1 MSNWSNID
9 FYNDN
14 NITSIKKI
22 YEEIDAGIFVEGVLY
37 LEKEE
42 YGEFEE
48 DPTPEWVQKKTDRPK
63 LSAEEEYRIKIRK
76 ETAIRMVRSVAEN
89 QALDKIEREKCKKER
104 EEWLRINRIER
115 EKQKALDRIEREKC
129 KKEREEWLR
138 INRIEREKQKALDKI
153 EREKQKVLNKIE
165 KEKEKARDRE
175 IRFLLAKQRAIE
187 KEKKDRADYLESE
200 ERKRLIRASNLEIQ
214 KAKVLV
220 GYDDVLV
227 YDDYYE
233 ITCSKKNLDIII
245 KNDMN
250 GSFEEDPS
258 IGNLILD
265 ETSFYHRSTDCYKL
279 VKYYRDQ
286 RYCVNRDEDWD
297 WDDEY

>member
-1 MSNWSNID
+1 MSNWPNID

-22 YEEIDAGIFVEGVLY
+22 YEEIDAGIFIEGVLY

-76 ETAIRMVRSVAEN
+76 ETAIRMARSYAEN
-89 QALDKIEREKCKKER
+89 QALDKIERENRKKER
-104 EEWLRINRIER
+104 EEWRL
-115 EKQKALDRIEREKC
+115 
-129 KKEREEWLR
+129 

-153 EREKQKVLNKIE
+153 EREKQK
-165 KEKEKARDRE
+165 ARDAE
-175 IRFLLAKQRAIE
+175 IRLLLAEQKE
-187 KEKKDRADYLESE
+187 LEKKEKKRKDFLERE

-220 GYDDVLV
+220 GYDDELV

-250 GSFEEDPS
+250 GSFEEDTS

-279 VKYYRDQ
+279 VKYYREQ

>member
-22 YEEIDAGIFVEGVLY
+22 YEEIDAGIFIEGVLY

-76 ETAIRMVRSVAEN
+76 ETAIRMARSVAEN

-104 EEWLRINRIER
+104 EEWRRINKIEREKQKALDRIER
-115 EKQKALDRIEREKC
+115 EKQKALDRIEREK
-129 KKEREEWLR
+129 
-138 INRIEREKQKALDKI
+138 Q
-153 EREKQKVLNKIE
+153 
-165 KEKEKARDRE
+165 KARDAE
-175 IRFLLAKQRAIE
+175 IRLLLAKQRE
-187 KEKKDRADYLESE
+187 LEKKEKKRKDFLESE
-200 ERKRLIRASNLEIQ
+200 ERKRLIRVSNLEIQ

-220 GYDDVLV
+220 GYDDGLV

-250 GSFEEDPS
+250 GSFEEDTS

>member
-1 MSNWSNID
+1 MSNWPNID

-22 YEEIDAGIFVEGVLY
+22 YEEIDAGIFIEGVLY

-48 DPTPEWVQKKTDRPK
+48 DPTPEWVQEKIDRPK
-63 LSAEEEYRIKIRK
+63 LSVEEEYRIKIRK
-76 ETAIRMVRSVAEN
+76 ETAIRMARSYAEN
-89 QALDKIEREKCKKER
+89 QALDKIERENRKKER
-104 EEWLRINRIER
+104 EEWRL
-115 EKQKALDRIEREKC
+115 
-129 KKEREEWLR
+129 

-153 EREKQKVLNKIE
+153 EREKQKALDKIE
-165 KEKEKARDRE
+165 REKQKARDAE
-175 IRFLLAKQRAIE
+175 IRLLLAEQKE
-187 KEKKDRADYLESE
+187 LEKKEKKRKDFLERE
-200 ERKRLIRASNLEIQ
+200 ERKRLIRASNLEIR

-220 GYDDVLV
+220 GYDDELV

-250 GSFEEDPS
+250 GSFEEDTS

-279 VKYYRDQ
+279 VKYYREQ

>member
-1 MSNWSNID
+1 MSNWPNID

-48 DPTPEWVQKKTDRPK
+48 DPTPDWVQEKTDRPK

-76 ETAIRMVRSVAEN
+76 ETAIRMARSVAEN
-89 QALDKIEREKCKKER
+89 QALDKIEKEKRKKER
-104 EEWLRINRIER
+104 EEWRLINRIER
-115 EKQKALDRIEREKC
+115 EKQKVLD
-129 KKEREEWLR
+129 
-138 INRIEREKQKALDKI
+138 
-153 EREKQKVLNKIE
+153 KIE
-165 KEKEKARDRE
+165 KEKEKARDAE
-175 IRFLLAKQRAIE
+175 IRFLLAKQRALE
-187 KEKKDRADYLESE
+187 KEKKNRRDYLERE
-200 ERKRLIRASNLEIQ
+200 EQNRLIKASNIEIQ

-220 GYDDVLV
+220 GYDDGLV

-233 ITCSKKNLDIII
+233 ITCNKKNLDIII

-250 GSFEEDPS
+250 GSFEEDTS

-279 VKYYRDQ
+279 VKYYREQ
-286 RYCVNRDEDWD
+286 RYCVIRDEDWD

>member
-22 YEEIDAGIFVEGVLY
+22 YEEIDAGIFIEGVLY

-76 ETAIRMVRSVAEN
+76 ETAIRMARSVAEN

-115 EKQKALDRIEREKC
+115 EKQKALDR
-129 KKEREEWLR
+129 
-138 INRIEREKQKALDKI
+138 I

>member
-1 MSNWSNID
+1 MSNWPDID

-22 YEEIDAGIFVEGVLY
+22 YEEIDAGIFIEGVLY

-76 ETAIRMVRSVAEN
+76 ETAIRMARSVAEN
-89 QALDKIEREKCKKER
+89 QAIDKIEREKCKKER

-115 EKQKALDRIEREKC
+115 EKQKALDRIEREK
-129 KKEREEWLR
+129 
-138 INRIEREKQKALDKI
+138 Q
-153 EREKQKVLNKIE
+153 
-165 KEKEKARDRE
+165 KARDAE
-175 IRFLLAKQRAIE
+175 IRLLLAEQRE
-187 KEKKDRADYLESE
+187 LEKKEKKRKDFLESE

-250 GSFEEDPS
+250 GSFEEDTS

-297 WDDEY
+297 WDDEF